1 MDEAVN
7 YIVLAIP
14 FFFFLIGVE
23 VVASFFLRKKYY
35 RLNDSVNDLSMGI
48 IDQVGGAFINAS
60 LFILYM
66 YIWDNYRI
74 FDMGATTTG
83 QLIGIPIAVWV
94 ITFLVR
100 DMQYYWAHRMS
111 HTMNI
116 GWATHIAHHQSEEYN
131 LSVALRQGVFQGFF
145 FYFFYWPMA
154 LIGFPPMVWMVC
166 GQFNT
171 IYQFWI
177 HTRAIG
183 KLGPVEWVLN
193 TPSHHR
199 VHHGR
204 DPKYIDKN
212 HAGVFIIWDR
222 MFGSFVEEEEEP
234 HFGLATP
241 LQSWNPLWAQVHY
254 FVKLFKLAWKAP
266 KWTDKIKLWF
276 MPPAWAP
283 EGIKFESAQKKWE
296 QGEYQ
301 VYDTKTP
308 RMLNIYAAL
317 HFVPILLLSTGF
329 VLAEGSMV
337 AEQRALAAILIFWT
351 LLNLGGIFEARKWLI
366 WSEIYRIETMLIS
379 FLLWGPALFA
389 LPTFL
394 ESIGMPR
401 LGIDTALYGAPFLA
415 LNLSIA
421 TVSFLCILLNRS
433 YFVVGYKE
441 LPALPIVTPAK
452 VVAA

>member
-1 MDEAVN
+1 MDEVAN
-7 YIVLAIP
+7 YIVIAIP
-14 FFFFLIGVE
+14 FFFLLIGIE
-23 VVASFFLRKKYY
+23 MVAAFFLRRHYY
-35 RLNDSVNDLSMGI
+35 RLSDSVNDLSMGI
-48 IDQVGGAFINAS
+48 IDQVGGAFINTG
-60 LFILYM
+60 LFVLYI
-66 YIWDNYRI
+66 YIWDNWRL
-74 FDMGATTTG
+74 FDMGAAHAG
-83 QLIGIPIAVWV
+83 QLLGISAGIWV
-94 ITFLVR
+94 LTFLAR
-100 DMQYYWAHRMS
+100 DLQYYWAHRMS

-154 LIGFPPMVWMVC
+154 FIGFPPMVWAVC

-222 MFGSFVEEEEEP
+222 IFGTFVEEEEEP
-234 HFGLATP
+234 HFGLVSP

-254 FVKLFKLAWKAP
+254 FVKLFKLAWRAP

-283 EGIKFESAQKKWE
+283 EGMTFESAQEKWE
-296 QGEYQ
+296 RGEFQ
-301 VYDTKTP
+301 VYKTRTP
-308 RMLNIYAAL
+308 RTLNLYASL
-317 HFVPILLLSTGF
+317 HFFPILLLATGF
-329 VLAEGSMV
+329 LLAEGAMA
-337 AEQRALAAILIFWT
+337 AEQRALAAVLIFWT
-351 LLNLGGIFEARKWLI
+351 LLNLGGIFESRKWLP
-366 WSEIYRIETMLIS
+366 WSEYYRIEAMLVA
-379 FLLWGPALFA
+379 FLLWGPELFA
-389 LPTFL
+389 LPTL
-394 ESIGMPR
+394 LKAMGMGS
-401 LGIDTALYGAPFLA
+401 LGTSTALYGYPFLG
-415 LNLSIA
+415 LNLVIA
-421 TVSFLCILLNRS
+421 LLSALFIYVHRKHFTVGRGESPMRNIS
-433 YFVVGYKE
+433 QTTE
-441 LPALPIVTPAK
+441 LS
-452 VVAA
+452 AA